1 MQSNEI
7 FHVHTYRCGHAE
19 MISDEAYIKKAIEK
33 KAVRITF
40 TDHAPFPNNPFGNRM
55 DILELPEYISSLK
68 ELKAKY
74 EGIIEVRIGLEA
86 EYLPSYLDYYKELYS
101 NSDIDILIIGQHF
114 YEIEPGVYSFSDT
127 AYQKREHIGCMQAT
141 LEGIN
146 SGLFQ
151 VVAHPD
157 RVFRRITH
165 WDKECEQ
172 ISKEVIEAAKR
183 NHVLLE
189 QNFASIRRRNC
200 YWDEFWNMVDD
211 ELIIQGYDAH
221 SLKDL
226 DKAIEIK
233 KSITNSMLEEE
244 DIFPTG
250 MKL

>member
-7 FHVHTYRCGHAE
+7 FHVHTCRCGHAE
-19 MISDEAYIKKAIEK
+19 KISDEAYIK
-33 KAVRITF
+33 
-40 TDHAPFPNNPFGNRM
+40 
-55 DILELPEYISSLK
+55 
-68 ELKAKY
+68 
-74 EGIIEVRIGLEA
+74 
-86 EYLPSYLDYYKELYS
+86 
-101 NSDIDILIIGQHF
+101 
-114 YEIEPGVYSFSDT
+114 
-127 AYQKREHIGCMQAT
+127 
-141 LEGIN
+141 
-146 SGLFQ
+146 
-151 VVAHPD
+151 
-157 RVFRRITH
+157 
-165 WDKECEQ
+165 

-221 SLKDL
+221 SLKDF